1 MPPPTLVSVGRT
13 EPTPNPDPGRP
24 RRRTLVVG
32 AALLLLV
39 AGLVAVD
46 VNAGHPQPPGPPVT
60 APPAAVPAAP
70 FAPRAPAIPARQPQ
84 ALDLTVPVTTPSGL
98 TWARFA
104 GEWEPYSAD
113 AGPAHVVGSVAA
125 GYARSPLGALLA
137 AQQIGTRYS
146 QPPGLGW
153 RTVTL
158 AQVLPGPGRDA
169 YLRLR
174 ATVSDAAPT
183 DGYAQPEGFRYVAW
197 TPDQAV
203 LQLLAHRGV
212 QYAVVTMTVRW
223 QHGDWRLELLA
234 DGSNSPSVTSLPS
247 PTGFVPWGAPDA

>member
-1 MPPPTLVSVGRT
+1 MSVDLTG
-13 EPTPNPDPGRP
+13 PTPNPDPRRP
-24 RRRTLVVG
+24 RRKALAIG
-32 AALLLLV
+32 AVLLALV

-46 VNAGHPQPPGPPVT
+46 VTAGHHQQARTPAAAAPPG
-60 APPAAVPAAP
+60 AEPAAP
-70 FAPRAPAIPARQPQ
+70 FAPAAPAVPRRPAP
-84 ALDLTVPVTTPSGL
+84 LDLTVPVTTPSGL

-234 DGSNSPSVTSLPS
+234 NGSNSPSVTSLPS